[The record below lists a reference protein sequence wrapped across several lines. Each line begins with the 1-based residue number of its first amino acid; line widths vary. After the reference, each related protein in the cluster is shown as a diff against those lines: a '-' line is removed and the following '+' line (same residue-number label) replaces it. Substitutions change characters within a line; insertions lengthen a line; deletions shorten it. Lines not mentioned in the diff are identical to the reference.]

1 MDIKLAIFHFSFL
14 LISLNSYAQDC
25 DDINTNIESTYK
37 LCNNSIDLAFTI
49 SNPEQYENVSW
60 ILEEQFD
67 NGTNA
72 NFTINEAGSYYVT
85 IQVEYLNGGGCQE
98 EINFDIEE
106 GPNAE
111 NTSAN
116 LNSSLSNDDCLDI
129 GTSFELT
136 TEISTLSSISSPSS
150 LYWDETGTTSNL
162 DTTFTV
168 DVEVG
173 NNNELTYPVLV
184 QFDDE
189 CNVPL
194 ILEHQYT
201 VQYETS
207 FDNDYNGEL
216 LCKDDKI
223 TLTNTSP
230 NAIWD
235 TDFEWNV
242 GNNDVEIISESHNS
256 IEFLPINGTYTWELN
271 YNGSC
276 PSSDQ
281 ETGSVNL
288 AGENDHVIA
297 EINANDLEYC
307 ELPYNLDVDVLT
319 QSTGNLSYNW
329 ELNSDNTLITSSTSE
344 TFQYEIETAGVYNLT
359 LEVSD
364 GNLSCSAKDSIEV
377 PIDGLNLNLDV
388 ESLYE
393 CKNYIFKPMD
403 FALNNLGST
412 VNYIWKI
419 IDLNG
424 SVVVGSE
431 SQNPSFNMSEVGV
444 FDLSIDLSSDINDCE
459 NTILLENIIEIHELE
474 IALELDILESNSCFS
489 DSEQSIE
496 KTIYAQFDDLSVT
509 IINHEWSISSESGVT
524 TISST
529 EDEIKLAFTEAGNYS
544 VTYTANIAGSD
555 CNYKEQINFGIDA
568 IVKINMYETICL
580 GNGFTTTQISDAAVG
595 TNTSFLWSSPNNDLV
610 IANANQETTTVMTE
624 VLGDYTLELA
634 VTNNL
639 GCSASDVVTIETYE
653 VKAMLN
659 SDQSGEVCKP
669 VILELASLNNNY
681 ITNYTWNIYET
692 NYEGNETVTTTNTS
706 TPEHSALLNDVAT
719 FDIELIVQ
727 SQHGCRDTTLI
738 ENNFETIGP
747 IPYFTLSDPI
757 ISCDSVYQDI
767 IDETY
772 SLFIDSY
779 SIDYGNDDTSNY
791 VLNDTNST
799 VYTYSAETS
808 TPSQDY
814 TITLSAEYKGCT
826 ATYTETITINQPE
839 LPPAPIINYVTV
851 TPGQDVMIEWS
862 TENFVDN
869 LNSIDL
875 YHQTS
880 NPWTLINSSSQMI
893 PNQTSH
899 DTPTNQVNHYTAVQ
913 QDSCAH
919 FSDSSIFHSSI
930 LLNSVSTSLQT
941 INLNWTS
948 YNGWNSVASYN
959 IFRSEEGAEYL
970 LHKSVAGDILSYKDT
985 NLCNVIYSYYVVAN
999 HPTYEFQSRSNN
1011 TSLVPNFIG
1020 YTTPIDVKY
1029 TTVSINENIITK
1041 WDAPI
1046 LSDLTYYK
1054 IDRYDDFSNWV
1065 FDYDFSISSVYIDN
1079 NVNVK
1084 AKNYKYRISY
1094 SDLCGN
1100 TGPLNGNTGENILL
1114 RGTQSKNEFNLNW
1127 NPYQEWDDG
1136 VGEYHILKVNE
1147 TNNISE
1153 NIDTVS
1159 GSEFNYVIDNY
1170 FNEIDTNYCYMV
1182 VAINAADPTIQSH
1195 SNVRCFIPQA
1205 TNYFPNAFSPNND
1218 EINDTYKFEGLFAK
1232 KLEVQIFDRWGK
1244 LIFSNNKVD
1253 FEWDG
1258 KNKNTGKLCPQGS
1271 YNMKYK
1277 ITGYDEYS
1285 IKDEIQIM
1293 LLR

>member
-1 MDIKLAIFHFSFL
+1 MNIKLTIFHFSFL
-14 LISLNSYAQDC
+14 ILSLNSYAQDC
-25 DDINTNIESTYK
+25 DDININTNVESTYT
-37 LCNNSIDLAFTI
+37 LCNNSIDLEFEI
-49 SNPEQYENVSW
+49 INPEQYETVNW
-60 ILEEQFD
+60 ILDDGQYY
-67 NGTNA
+67 NNQTYA
-72 NFTINEAGSYYVT
+72 NFTINEVGLYTLT
-85 IQVEYLNGGGCQE
+85 IQVEDLNECLDYEQ
-98 EINFDIEE
+98 INFQILE
-106 GPNAE
+106 GPNSA

-116 LNSSLSNDDCLDI
+116 LNSSLSNHDCLDI

-136 TEISTLSSISSPSS
+136 TEIISVFSPSS
-150 LYWDETGTTSNL
+150 IYWQQTGITTPTDYS
-162 DTTFTV
+162 F

-173 NNNELTYPVLV
+173 NNDVFNYPVEI
-184 QFDDE
+184 QFDA

-207 FDNDYNGEL
+207 FNHDYNGNL

-223 TLTNTSP
+223 TLINTSP
-230 NAIWD
+230 NASWD
-235 TDFEWNV
+235 TDFEWDV
-242 GNNDVEIISESHNS
+242 GNDVEIIYESQNS
-256 IEFLPINGTYTWELN
+256 IEFLPINGTYTWKLD
-271 YNGSC
+271 YIGSC

-281 ETGSVNL
+281 ETVSVNL
-288 AGENDHVIA
+288 ADDNDHVTA
-297 EINANDLEYC
+297 AINASDFEYC
-307 ELPYNLDVDVLT
+307 ELPYNLDVNVLT
-319 QSTGNLSYNW
+319 PSTGNLSYNW
-329 ELNSDNTLITSSTSE
+329 ELNLDNTLITSSTSE
-344 TFQYEIETAGVYNLT
+344 TFQHEIETAGVYNLT

-364 GNLSCSAKDSIEV
+364 DNLSCSAKDSIE
-377 PIDGLNLNLDV
+377 ISMDGLNLNLDV

-403 FALNNLGST
+403 FALNNLDAT
-412 VNYIWKI
+412 VNCLWEI

-424 SVVVGSE
+424 NIVDSSTE
-431 SQNPSFNMSEVGV
+431 QNPSFNMSEEGV
-444 FDLSIDLSSDINDCE
+444 FDLSIDLSSNINDCE
-459 NTILLENIIEIHELE
+459 NTILLENIIEIYEPQ
-474 IALELDILESNSCFS
+474 IALELDLLESNSCFS

-496 KTIYAQFDDLSVT
+496 KTIYAQFNDPSVT
-509 IINHEWSISSESGVT
+509 ITNHEWSISSESGVT

-529 EDEIKLAFTEAGNYS
+529 EDEIKLTFTEAGNYS

-555 CNYKEQINFGIDA
+555 CNYKEKIDFGIDA
-568 IVKINMYETICL
+568 IVEINMYETICL
-580 GNGFTTTQISDAAVG
+580 GNEFTITQIADAGVG

-624 VLGDYTLELA
+624 VTGDYTLELA

-639 GCSASDVVTIETYE
+639 GCSASDVVTFEAYE
-653 VKAMLN
+653 VSAMLN
-659 SDQSGEVCKP
+659 TEQSEELCSP
-669 VILELASLNNNY
+669 AIIELESLNNNY

-692 NYEGNETVTTTNTS
+692 TYEDNETMTTNVTTSPSFET
-706 TPEHSALLNDVAT
+706 LLNEIASY
-719 FDIELIVQ
+719 DIELIVN
-727 SQHGCRDTTLI
+727 SQHGCSDTTLVEDYI
-738 ENNFETIGP
+738 NTISP
-747 IPYFTLSDPI
+747 LPYFTLSDPI

-767 IDETY
+767 IDE
-772 SLFIDSY
+772 SIFIDSY
-779 SIDYGNDDTSNY
+779 SINYGNDDTSNY

-799 VYTYSAETS
+799 IYTYLTGTSA
-808 TPSQDY
+808 PSQDY
-814 TITLSAEYKGCT
+814 FITLSVQYKFCF
-826 ATYTETITINQPE
+826 ATHTEIVTINQPE
-839 LPPAPIINYVTV
+839 LPPPPIINYVTV
-851 TPGQDVMIEWS
+851 TPEQDVMIEWS
-862 TENFVDN
+862 TENLVDN

-880 NPWTLINSSSQMI
+880 NPWSLINSSSQMF

-919 FSDSSIFHSSI
+919 FSDSSIVHSPI
-930 LLNSVSTSLQT
+930 LLNSVSTSPQT
-941 INLNWTS
+941 INLNWTRYYGWDSVLS
-948 YNGWNSVASYN
+948 YK

-970 LHKSVAGDILSYKDT
+970 LHDSVEGDILSYKDS
-985 NLCNVIYSYYVVAN
+985 NLCNVIYSYYVVAD

-1011 TSLVPNFIG
+1011 TSLTPNFID

-1029 TTVSINENIITK
+1029 TTVNLSEEIETK

-1046 LSDLTYYK
+1046 ISDLTYYK
-1054 IDRYDDFSNWV
+1054 IDRYDNFSNWV
-1065 FDYDFSISSVYIDN
+1065 FDYDSSSSSVYIDN
-1079 NVNVK
+1079 NVNVN
-1084 AKNYKYRISY
+1084 ARNYAYRISY

-1127 NPYQEWDDG
+1127 NQYQEWDDG
-1136 VGEYHILKVNE
+1136 LVEHLILKVNQ
-1147 TNNISE
+1147 TNNTYETINS
-1153 NIDTVS
+1153 VS

-1170 FNEIDTNYCYMV
+1170 FNQIDTNYCYKV

-1195 SNVRCFIPQA
+1195 SNVRCFIPPA

-1218 EINDTYKFEGLFAK
+1218 EINDTYKFRGLFAK
-1232 KLEVQIFDRWGK
+1232 KLEVQIFDCWGK
-1244 LIFSNNKVD
+1244 LIFSSNKVD

-1277 ITGYDEYS
+1277 ITGYDEFS
-1285 IKDEIQIM
+1285 IKDEIPIM

>member
-14 LISLNSYAQDC
+14 LLSLNSYAQDC
-25 DDINTNIESTYK
+25 DDINISTNVESTYK
-37 LCNNSIDLAFTI
+37 LCNNSIDLDFAI
-49 SNPEQYENVSW
+49 SNPEQYETVNW
-60 ILEEQFD
+60 ILDDGQY
-67 NGTNA
+67 NNNQTYA
-72 NFTINEAGSYYVT
+72 NFTINEVGLHTLT
-85 IQVEYLNGGGCQE
+85 IQVVDLNGCLDSEQ
-98 EINFDIEE
+98 INFQILE

-111 NTSAN
+111 NTSAI

-136 TEISTLSSISSPSS
+136 TEIESEFSPES
-150 LYWDETGTTSNL
+150 LYWQQTGITTPLYYSF
-162 DTTFTV
+162 DA
-168 DVEVG
+168 EVG
-173 NNNELTYPVLV
+173 NNNVLNYPVLV

-201 VQYETS
+201 IQYETS
-207 FDNDYNGEL
+207 FDNDYNNGEL

-223 TLTNTSP
+223 TLTNISP

-242 GNNDVEIISESHNS
+242 GNDVEIISESHNS

-297 EINANDLEYC
+297 EINANNLEYC

-319 QSTGNLSYNW
+319 PSTGNLSYNW
-329 ELNSDNTLITSSTSE
+329 ELNSDNTFITSSTSE
-344 TFQYEIETAGVYNLT
+344 TFQYEIETAGNYNLT

-364 GNLSCSAKDSIEV
+364 DNLSCSAKDSIEIS
-377 PIDGLNLNLDV
+377 IDGLNLNLDI
-388 ESLYE
+388 ESMYE

-403 FALNNLGST
+403 FALNNLDST
-412 VNYIWKI
+412 VNFIWKI
-419 IDLNG
+419 IDINSDIVIASG
-424 SVVVGSE
+424 V
-431 SQNPSFNMSEVGV
+431 QNPSLIMSEVGI
-444 FDLSIDLSSDINDCE
+444 FDLSIELSSDINNCE
-459 NTILLENIIEIHELE
+459 NEIYLENIIEIYEPE
-474 IALELDILESNSCFS
+474 IALELNLLESNSCFS

-496 KTIYAQFDDLSVT
+496 KTIFTQFEDPDVT
-509 IINHEWSISSESGVT
+509 ITNHEWSISSESGVT

-555 CNYKEQINFGIDA
+555 CNYKEIIYFGIDA
-568 IVKINMYETICL
+568 IVEINMYDIICL
-580 GNGFTTTQISDAAVG
+580 GNEFTTTQIANAAVG
-595 TNTSFLWSSPNNDLV
+595 TNTSFLWSSPDNDLV
-610 IANANQETTTVMTE
+610 IANANQETTTVITE
-624 VLGDYTLELA
+624 VTGDYTLELT
-634 VTNNL
+634 VTNNI
-639 GCSASDVVTIETYE
+639 GCSASDVVTFEAYE
-653 VKAMLN
+653 VNAMLN
-659 SDQSGEVCKP
+659 SDQSGEQCSP
-669 VILELASLNNNY
+669 AIIELESLNNNY

-692 NYEGNETVTTTNTS
+692 NYEGNDTMTTNVTNS
-706 TPEHSALLNDVAT
+706 PNFDTLLNEIAT
-719 FDIELIVQ
+719 YDIELIVQ
-727 SQHGCRDTTLI
+727 SQHGCRDTTFI
-738 ENNFETIGP
+738 ENNFEIIGP
-747 IPYFTLSDPI
+747 IPYFTLSDPT

-767 IDETY
+767 IDE
-772 SLFIDSY
+772 SIFIDSY

-799 VYTYSAETS
+799 AYTYLSGTSA
-808 TPSQDY
+808 PSQDY
-814 TITLSAEYKGCT
+814 TITLSAQFRFCF
-826 ATYTETITINQPE
+826 ATHTETITINQPE
-839 LPPAPIINYVTV
+839 LPPAPIINYVTI

-862 TENFVDN
+862 TENLVDN

-880 NPWTLINSSSQMI
+880 NPWSLINSSSQML

-899 DTPTNQVNHYTAVQ
+899 DTPINQVNHYTAVQ

-919 FSDSSIFHSSI
+919 FSDSSIVHSSI
-930 LLNSVSTSLQT
+930 LLNSESTSPQT
-941 INLNWTS
+941 INLNWTG

-959 IFRSEEGAEYL
+959 IFRSEEGGEYI
-970 LHKSVAGDILSYKDT
+970 LHESVSGDILSYKDT
-985 NLCNVIYSYYVVAN
+985 NLCNVIYSYYVVAD

-1011 TSLVPNFIG
+1011 TSLIPYFID
-1020 YTTPIDVKY
+1020 YTIPIDVKY
-1029 TTVSINENIITK
+1029 TTVINENIVTR

-1046 LSDLTYYK
+1046 ISDLTYYK
-1054 IDRYDDFSNWV
+1054 IDRYDNFSNWV
-1065 FDYDFSISSVYIDN
+1065 FDYGISDSSVYIDSSV
-1079 NVNVK
+1079 NVN

-1100 TGPLNGNTGENILL
+1100 TGPLNGNTGDNILL
-1114 RGTQSKNEFNLNW
+1114 RGTQSTNEFSLNW
-1127 NPYQEWDDG
+1127 NAYQEWDDG
-1136 VGEYHILKVNE
+1136 VGEYLIIKVNQ
-1147 TNNISE
+1147 TNNIFE
-1153 NIDTVS
+1153 NIDSVS

-1170 FNEIDTNYCYMV
+1170 FNEIDTNYCYKV

-1195 SNVRCFIPQA
+1195 SNVRCFIPPA

-1244 LIFSNNKVD
+1244 LIFWSNKVD

-1258 KNKNTGKLCPQGS
+1258 KDKNTGKLCPQGS

-1285 IKDEIQIM
+1285 IKDEIPVM

>member
-14 LISLNSYAQDC
+14 LLSLNSYAQDC
-25 DDINTNIESTYK
+25 DDINISTNVESTYK
-37 LCNNSIDLAFTI
+37 LCNNSIDLDFAI
-49 SNPEQYENVSW
+49 SNPEQYETVNW
-60 ILEEQFD
+60 ILDDGQY
-67 NGTNA
+67 NNNQTYA
-72 NFTINEAGSYYVT
+72 NFTINEVGLHTLT
-85 IQVEYLNGGGCQE
+85 IQVVDLNGCLDSEQ
-98 EINFDIEE
+98 INFQILE

-111 NTSAN
+111 NTSAI

-136 TEISTLSSISSPSS
+136 TEIESEFSPES
-150 LYWDETGTTSNL
+150 LYWQQTGITTPLYYSF
-162 DTTFTV
+162 DA
-168 DVEVG
+168 EVG
-173 NNNELTYPVLV
+173 NNNVLNYPVLV

-201 VQYETS
+201 IQYETS
-207 FDNDYNGEL
+207 FDNDYNNGEL

-223 TLTNTSP
+223 TLTNISP

-242 GNNDVEIISESHNS
+242 GNDVEIISESHNS

-297 EINANDLEYC
+297 EINANNLEYC

-319 QSTGNLSYNW
+319 PSTGNLSYNW
-329 ELNSDNTLITSSTSE
+329 ELNSDNTFITSSTSE
-344 TFQYEIETAGVYNLT
+344 TFQYEIETAGNYNLT

-364 GNLSCSAKDSIEV
+364 DNLSCSAKDSIEIS
-377 PIDGLNLNLDV
+377 IDGLNLNLDI
-388 ESLYE
+388 ESMYE

-403 FALNNLGST
+403 FALNNLDST
-412 VNYIWKI
+412 VNFIWKI
-419 IDLNG
+419 IDINSDIVIASG
-424 SVVVGSE
+424 A
-431 SQNPSFNMSEVGV
+431 QNPSLIMSEVGI
-444 FDLSIDLSSDINDCE
+444 FDLSIELSSDINNCE
-459 NTILLENIIEIHELE
+459 NEIYLENIIEIYEPE
-474 IALELDILESNSCFS
+474 IALELNLLESNSCFS

-496 KTIYAQFDDLSVT
+496 KTIFTQFEDPDVT
-509 IINHEWSISSESGVT
+509 ITNHEWSISSESGVT

-555 CNYKEQINFGIDA
+555 CNYKEIIYFGIDA
-568 IVKINMYETICL
+568 IVEINMYDIICL
-580 GNGFTTTQISDAAVG
+580 GNEFTTTQIANAAVG
-595 TNTSFLWSSPNNDLV
+595 TNTSFLWSSPDNDLV
-610 IANANQETTTVMTE
+610 IANANQETTTVITE
-624 VLGDYTLELA
+624 VTGDYTLELT
-634 VTNNL
+634 VTNNI
-639 GCSASDVVTIETYE
+639 GCSASDVVTFEAYE
-653 VKAMLN
+653 VNAMLN
-659 SDQSGEVCKP
+659 SDQSGEQCSP
-669 VILELASLNNNY
+669 AIIELESLNNNY

-692 NYEGNETVTTTNTS
+692 NYEGNDTMTTNVTNS
-706 TPEHSALLNDVAT
+706 PNFDTLLNEIAT
-719 FDIELIVQ
+719 YDIELIVQ
-727 SQHGCRDTTLI
+727 SQHGCRDTTFI
-738 ENNFETIGP
+738 ENNFEIIGP
-747 IPYFTLSDPI
+747 IPYFTLSDPT

-767 IDETY
+767 IDE
-772 SLFIDSY
+772 SIFIDSY

-799 VYTYSAETS
+799 AYTYLSGTSA
-808 TPSQDY
+808 PSQDY
-814 TITLSAEYKGCT
+814 TITLSAQFRFCF
-826 ATYTETITINQPE
+826 ATHTETITINQPE
-839 LPPAPIINYVTV
+839 LPPAPIINYVTI

-862 TENFVDN
+862 TENLVDN

-880 NPWTLINSSSQMI
+880 NPWSLINSSSQML

-899 DTPTNQVNHYTAVQ
+899 DTPINQVNHYTAVQ

-919 FSDSSIFHSSI
+919 FSDSSIVHSSI
-930 LLNSVSTSLQT
+930 LLNSESTSPQT
-941 INLNWTS
+941 INLNWTG

-959 IFRSEEGAEYL
+959 IFRSEEGGEYI
-970 LHKSVAGDILSYKDT
+970 LHESVSGDILSYKDT
-985 NLCNVIYSYYVVAN
+985 NLCNVIYSYYVVAD

-1011 TSLVPNFIG
+1011 TSLTPYFID
-1020 YTTPIDVKY
+1020 YTIPIDVKY
-1029 TTVSINENIITK
+1029 TTVINENIVTR

-1046 LSDLTYYK
+1046 ISDLTYYK
-1054 IDRYDDFSNWV
+1054 IDRYDNFSNWV
-1065 FDYDFSISSVYIDN
+1065 FDYGISDSSVYIDSSV
-1079 NVNVK
+1079 NVN

-1100 TGPLNGNTGENILL
+1100 TGPLNGNTGDNILL
-1114 RGTQSKNEFNLNW
+1114 RGTQSTNEFSLNW
-1127 NPYQEWDDG
+1127 NAYQEWDDG
-1136 VGEYHILKVNE
+1136 VGEYLIIKVNQ
-1147 TNNISE
+1147 TNNIFE
-1153 NIDTVS
+1153 NIDSVS

-1170 FNEIDTNYCYMV
+1170 FNEIDTNYCYKV

-1195 SNVRCFIPQA
+1195 SNVRCFIPPA

-1244 LIFSNNKVD
+1244 LIFWSNKVD

-1258 KNKNTGKLCPQGS
+1258 KDKNTGKLCPQGS

-1285 IKDEIQIM
+1285 IKDEIPVM